1 MITPLKNYNEDH
13 KIVFSKNINIVGHSI
28 QITRK
33 SGLGILKTMPN
44 NQSFNEY
51 EYDQF
56 SVLISSNHQK
66 SVVKEVFEPTQKY
79 SLLCS
84 RIQSIAEDS
93 KGTFVLNTLERSD
106 SRRPSETFT
115 VKSNFHLKTNKGKT
129 EIDPQIYELVE

>member
-51 EYDQF
+51 EYD
-56 SVLISSNHQK
+56 
-66 SVVKEVFEPTQKY
+66 
-79 SLLCS
+79 
-84 RIQSIAEDS
+84 
-93 KGTFVLNTLERSD
+93 
-106 SRRPSETFT
+106 
-115 VKSNFHLKTNKGKT
+115 
-129 EIDPQIYELVE
+129 